1 MMQVI
6 LLERIDTLGQMG
18 DVVAV
23 KPGYARN
30 YLLPHGKAL
39 RATKDNVSRF
49 ETERAQ
55 LEAHNLEKRRD
66 AEAVA
71 EKMDGVTCVL
81 LRQASDSDQLY
92 GSVTAGDIAGA
103 LTDEGFTINK
113 TQVSLD
119 RPIKVIGLHPV
130 RVKLHPEVGVSV
142 TVNVARTR
150 DEAKAQAV
158 SAAEPEDENPSSAE
172 KPAKTESNETEP
184 ATEPE
189 AEVEN

>member
-18 DVVAV
+18 DVVTV

-39 RATKDNVSRF
+39 RATKDNVTRF
-49 ETERAQ
+49 ETDRAQ

-71 EKMDGVTCVL
+71 EKMDGVSCVL

-103 LTDEGFTINK
+103 LTDAGFTTNK

-130 RVKLHPEVGVSV
+130 RVKLHPEVGVGV
-142 TVNVARTR
+142 TVNVARTQ
-150 DEAKAQAV
+150 DEAKAQTA
-158 SAAEPEDENPSSAE
+158 SAAKTGGEDIPS
-172 KPAKTESNETEP
+172 TEEP
-184 ATEPE
+184 AEAKSAAEPE
-189 AEVEN
+189 AEVET

>member
-18 DVVAV
+18 DVVTV

-39 RATKDNVSRF
+39 RATKDNVTRF

-71 EKMDGVTCVL
+71 EKMDGVACVL

-158 SAAEPEDENPSSAE
+158 SAAEPEDENASSAE
-172 KPAKTESNETEP
+172 KPAKTESNETES

>member
-158 SAAEPEDENPSSAE
+158 SGAEPEDENPSSAE

>member
-18 DVVAV
+18 DVVTV

-39 RATKDNVSRF
+39 RATKDNVTRF

-71 EKMDGVTCVL
+71 EKMDGVACVL

-158 SAAEPEDENPSSAE
+158 SAVEPEDENASSTE
-172 KPAKTESNETEP
+172 KSAKAESNETES